1 MSNEFSRLP
10 PKPGQMQINQKQ
22 GSLALEIDKQTE
34 IQGIGMGV
42 LKDGTPFLNQRGL
55 ARLCGIENA
64 HIGTISSQWNDVE
77 QKPRIR
83 AIKDLLSSRGIT
95 VESPHLVLTVEG
107 KPMYAYPDKVSLAIL
122 EYYAFEAGS
131 NFKEEARKNFRILAG
146 SALQDF
152 IYTQTGYDPA
162 QQIPAA
168 WQLFHDR
175 VSLVYDSVP
184 AGHFSIF
191 KEIADLIVTLIRG
204 GAPVGPSFIPDGS
217 VGIQWG
223 KHWTDGD
230 FDGHFGTRIKYE
242 HEYPPNFPQSASNP
256 QHVWCYPDASLP
268 EFRRWAREHYI
279 PNCLPGYL
287 GGKEKQG
294 LLPPSFTQL
303 AIAAIQARKDM
314 PQINE

>member
-1 MSNEFSRLP
+1 
-10 PKPGQMQINQKQ
+10 
-22 GSLALEIDKQTE
+22 
-34 IQGIGMGV
+34 
-42 LKDGTPFLNQRGL
+42 
-55 ARLCGIENA
+55 
-64 HIGTISSQWNDVE
+64 
-77 QKPRIR
+77 
-83 AIKDLLSSRGIT
+83 
-95 VESPHLVLTVEG
+95 
-107 KPMYAYPDKVSLAIL
+107 MYAYPDKVSLAIL

-131 NFKEEARKNFRILAG
+131 NFKEEARKNFRILTG

-223 KHWTDGD
+223 NTGPTATLTGD
-230 FDGHFGTRIKYE
+230 SAPASSTSTSIRRTSRSPLQTLSTFGAI
-242 HEYPPNFPQSASNP
+242 PMPLCQSFGGGPVSTTFLIA
-256 QHVWCYPDASLP
+256 C
-268 EFRRWAREHYI
+268 
-279 PNCLPGYL
+279 PG
-287 GGKEKQG
+287 
-294 LLPPSFTQL
+294 T
-303 AIAAIQARKDM
+303 
-314 PQINE
+314 